1 MRLKT
6 SAAFGLVLAGTL
18 VVAACGG
25 SSTPA
30 APGTTSSAAT
40 SAAAVSPAKT
50 SGAMTSGA
58 MTSGAMT
65 SGAMTSGAMTSGAMT
80 SGAMTSGAKTSGA
93 MTSGAMT
100 SGAMTSG
107 AMTSGAKTSG
117 AMTSGAMTSG
127 SAMPSGGKISG
138 KVGVI
143 LPDTKSSARWETQD
157 KPVLQAAFKAAGVDA
172 IVQNAQGDAG
182 NMSTIADQMIT
193 QGVKVLAIVNLDNN
207 SGAAIEATAKSKGVK
222 TLDYDRLTLG
232 GSAQAYISY
241 DNEKVGELQG
251 QGLATCLGSGDKNI
265 VYLNG
270 SPDDSNATA
279 FAAGAHKILDPMKN
293 YKVVAEQA
301 VPKWDN
307 QVGATLFEQMVTKTG
322 GKIDGVLAAND
333 GLGNAAIS
341 VLQKNNVKIPVT
353 GQDATVQG
361 LQNVL
366 AGDQCMT
373 VFKSANKEAGALA
386 AAAIALLKGA
396 KPATTSTVKDTKAGK
411 DVPAVLLVPEAI
423 TKTNVKDVV
432 TGGAATAAAICT
444 AKYADAC
451 KANGVS

>member
-1 MRLKT
+1 M
-6 SAAFGLVLAGTL
+6 
-18 VVAACGG
+18 
-25 SSTPA
+25 SS
-30 APGTTSSAAT
+30 APGSSAAGGGG
-40 SAAAVSPAKT
+40 
-50 SGAMTSGA
+50 GA
-58 MTSGAMT
+58 
-65 SGAMTSGAMTSGAMT
+65 
-80 SGAMTSGAKTSGA
+80 
-93 MTSGAMT
+93 
-100 SGAMTSG
+100 
-107 AMTSGAKTSG
+107 
-117 AMTSGAMTSG
+117 
-127 SAMPSGGKISG
+127 ISG

-157 KPVLQAAFKAAGVDA
+157 KPTLEAAFKAAGVDA
-172 IVQNAQGDAG
+172 IIQNAQGDAG
-182 NMSTIADQMIT
+182 QMTTIADQMIT

-207 SGAAIEATAKSKGVK
+207 SGAAIEANAKSKGVK

-232 GSAQAYISY
+232 GSAEAYISY

-307 QVGATLFEQMVTKTG
+307 QQAATIFQQMVTKTG

-341 VLQKNNVKIPVT
+341 VLPAGAKIPVT

-361 LQNVL
+361 LQNIL
-366 AGDQCMT
+366 AGTQCMS
-373 VFKSANKEAGALA
+373 VFKSAKKEAGALA
-386 AAAIALLKGA
+386 DAAIALLKGG

-423 TKTNVKDVV
+423 TKTNVKDVI
-432 TGGAATAAAICT
+432 TGGAATAAEICT
-444 AKYADAC
+444 DKYADAC
-451 KANGVS
+451 KAAGIS